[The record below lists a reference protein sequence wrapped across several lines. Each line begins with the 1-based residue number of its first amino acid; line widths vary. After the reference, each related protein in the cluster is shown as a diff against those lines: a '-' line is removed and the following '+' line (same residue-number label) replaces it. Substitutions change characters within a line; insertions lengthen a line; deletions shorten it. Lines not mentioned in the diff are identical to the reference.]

1 MLVGMDSSERFYRHL
16 DKMKNLSSPLTFRN
30 AVREVQSAF
39 EEAMGNV
46 TDQLP
51 EAIYLHFL
59 DSFNQEELPEEKF
72 VEYSYRL
79 GPYIDIVWKRYDE
92 KEDPLSEEEWA
103 FLKEAVSDAAGEMD
117 LDLLTYIMQII
128 LDKGLI

>member
-16 DKMKNLSSPLTFRN
+16 DKMKNLSSSLTFRN

-46 TDQLP
+46 PDQLP
-51 EAIYLHFL
+51 EAIYLYFL
-59 DSFNQEELPEEKF
+59 DSFNQAELPEEKF

-79 GPYIDIVWKRYDE
+79 GPYIDIFWRRYDE
-92 KEDPLSEEEWA
+92 KEDPLSEEEWV